1 MVTVRVSD
9 KQGNE
14 TVTEQEPDKMV
25 PKRNSTGSIIWQWF
39 GFPKEDVE
47 PKCGTWYLV
56 LVVMWSHVTWLHSNL
71 ELVFLAQNLHTLNT
85 DDSVLVQE

>member
-56 LVVMWSHVTWLHSNL
+56 LVVMWSHGFTQTWSLCFWHR
-71 ELVFLAQNLHTLNT
+71 TYT
-85 DDSVLVQE
+85 P